1 MRGEKEKKCLDF
13 IISYIFYKDKNICK
27 DFFGKTYKD
36 VSDKTFKDN
45 WVYYVSDYFHD
56 YSFGLFEN
64 DEIEITDIFR
74 KVKENKNSNDFPD
87 FVFDKGF
94 IEHFQITSS
103 KTTNK
108 GAKQIKEEK
117 LFNKEVYAGTK
128 KFIEECNEEP
138 SFNKVRSKYWEFEPP
153 KHSYEYLVESFKN
166 NWENHIKSLNNYA
179 GNKDFGIFVLDYR
192 EFALNM
198 IEKIAIDGID
208 GMSCGDLFPTLKE
221 CNYRLSRDKKL
232 LDYVY
237 TFKDKLKYVIFVHYQ
252 GIEIIKIENIPYF
265 KKLMPYDYEVSAM
278 FVRGFS
284 AIHNISLKNNT
295 EDNKNDET

>member
-1 MRGEKEKKCLDF
+1 
-13 IISYIFYKDKNICK
+13 
-27 DFFGKTYKD
+27 
-36 VSDKTFKDN
+36 
-45 WVYYVSDYFHD
+45 
-56 YSFGLFEN
+56 
-64 DEIEITDIFR
+64 
-74 KVKENKNSNDFPD
+74 
-87 FVFDKGF
+87 
-94 IEHFQITSS
+94 
-103 KTTNK
+103 
-108 GAKQIKEEK
+108 
-117 LFNKEVYAGTK
+117 
-128 KFIEECNEEP
+128 
-138 SFNKVRSKYWEFEPP
+138 
-153 KHSYEYLVESFKN
+153 
-166 NWENHIKSLNNYA
+166 
-179 GNKDFGIFVLDYR
+179 
-192 EFALNM
+192 M